1 MHRILSALFASGLLV
16 GTVSCSGPNGD
27 ERSTEVER
35 ANPGTSGIRHR
46 VLATLPFQD
55 EPKLLDVSVIDN
67 TLILEGDIALRP
79 ENTFGWAAHIPQG
92 KEWLA
97 LLRADRLNLSDF
109 LELGKKHFEDP
120 ANLRPEPNGDLP
132 ISAALS
138 NNRKNQLWPGGKVPY
153 VFDDGFPSSL
163 KTRIEQAADH
173 IGKKTNVRF
182 VPRTTETDH
191 LVFILGKGS
200 WSHVGKQGGRQE
212 ISIATWCDFGSIVH
226 ELCHA
231 LGLWHEQSRYDRD
244 QYVEVVWDNIPE
256 ADRHNFEKL
265 VDQVQTLGP
274 YDYASVMH
282 YPGNAYGIRG
292 QTTLKPLQPN
302 VYLGQ
307 RRGLSEGDMAALA
320 TLYPGASAAPPAQR
334 APNPVPEKQR
344 TPPTRP
350 LPAASVVESGFSVGG
365 QKNYLFK
372 GNRCWR
378 FDGQPTRAATGYPK
392 YLHQEF
398 PGVTWTGLDACTV
411 YAPDKILMLRGEDCL
426 VFDLKKNQVEKGFPK
441 KTKLLYS
448 GLPWSSVDAIL
459 GVPGGKVLFFK
470 GEEVARCDIF
480 SGKLDAGY
488 PKKISE
494 VYPGAWNAPDAVLDH
509 GAQGLFFFKGNEFL
523 LYDPKNRSV
532 ATGYPKPIA
541 GNWSGL

>member
-1 MHRILSALFASGLLV
+1 MRQSLFALLASGLLA
-16 GTVSCSGPNGD
+16 GIFSCGGPGAD
-27 ERSTEVER
+27 ERAAEVEK
-35 ANPGTSGIRHR
+35 ANPGTNGIRHR

-55 EPKLLDVSVIDN
+55 RPKLLDVSVIDN
-67 TLILEGDIALRP
+67 TMILEGDIALRP
-79 ENTFGWAAHIPQG
+79 ENTFDWAAHLPQG
-92 KEWLA
+92 QVWLA
-97 LLRADRLNLSDF
+97 QLSADRLNLSDF

-120 ANLRPEPNGDLP
+120 ANLRFEPNGDLP
-132 ISAALS
+132 ISSALS
-138 NNRKNQLWPGGKVPY
+138 DNRKKQLWPGATVPY
-153 VFDDGFPSSL
+153 VFDADFPSSL

-226 ELCHA
+226 EMCHA
-231 LGLWHEQSRYDRD
+231 LGLWHEQSRFDRD
-244 QYVEVVWDNIPE
+244 QYVEVIWENIPE

-265 VDQVQTLGP
+265 VDQVQTVGP
-274 YDYASVMH
+274 YDYSSVMH

-292 QTTLKPLQPN
+292 QTTLKPLKPN

-307 RRGLSEGDMAALA
+307 RRGLSEGDIAALA
-320 TLYPGASAAPPAQR
+320 FLYPGTATTQTAQR
-334 APNPVPEKQR
+334 APSPATESQR
-344 TPPTRP
+344 TTPPRTQ
-350 LPAASVVESGFSVGG
+350 PAASVVESGFSVGG

-378 FDGQPTRAATGYPK
+378 FEGQPTRTASGYPK
-392 YLHQEF
+392 YVHQEF

-411 YAPDKILMLRGEDCL
+411 YAPDKVLMLRGEDCL
-426 VFDLKKNQVEKGFPK
+426 VFDLKKNQADNGFPK

-448 GLPWSSVDAIL
+448 GLPWSSVDAVL

-488 PKKISE
+488 PKKISD
-494 VYPGAWNAPDAVLDH
+494 VYPGTWHAPDAVLDR

-523 LYDPKNRSV
+523 QYDPKTRSV
-532 ATGYPKPIA
+532 AAGFPKPIS
-541 GNWSGL
+541 GNWPGL